1 MRATKEQ
8 RKGGIAWGFIVA
20 VAGLVTLLLTK
31 GNWHATGETA
41 VSLGLALILGHSL
54 GLYLDRNR
62 HRNRRPDDEA

>member
-1 MRATKEQ
+1 MRATKKQ
-8 RKGGIAWGFIVA
+8 RKQGIVEGA
-20 VAGLVTLLLTK
+20 VMGAAGLVTLLLTK

-41 VSLGLALILGHSL
+41 VALGLALILGHSL

>member
-41 VSLGLALILGHSL
+41 VALGLALILGHSL
-54 GLYLDRNR
+54 GLYRDRNR
-62 HRNRRPDDEA
+62 NQRPDDDAR

>member
-1 MRATKEQ
+1 M
-8 RKGGIAWGFIVA
+8 G

-41 VSLGLALILGHSL
+41 VMLGLALILGHSL

-62 HRNRRPDDEA
+62 NRSQSPDDEA